1 MSSSWAYGPPAGLF
15 GRPDFRR
22 ILLATGLSALGDELA
37 IIALTIRVFDLTG
50 SGPMVSVLLTA
61 TLLPLVLFAPV
72 TGLIVDRYEPK
83 RVLAAAS
90 LIQAGLA
97 GALALTSWT
106 PAIVGLSFALGTGF
120 AVAQPALFA
129 LVPTLVPREQ
139 LTRANGYLESS
150 RYLGAV
156 LGPLAAGVLASAIGA
171 GSALA
176 VDAITFVVIAAAA
189 ARLRAARPTEGAEG
203 AGAERAREGFAFIAR
218 DRLLLLMLVSVG
230 ALMLFAATDNV
241 AEVFFAKD
249 TLRAGDLGFGA
260 LVASWMVGMVA
271 GATAVAPRIGPNRLP
286 VSALAAG
293 VCSGIAVVLTAR
305 SNDLILACVF
315 FTVGG
320 IGNGVLSVT
329 ARSLIHHRV
338 PDRLRGRVFA
348 AFSAVVTGTQLSAT
362 ASGGLLVALIGAR
375 GTLLLAGVGGALVSV
390 GGLIWLASLA
400 PGTRR
405 VEILRLPEEAEVVRL
420 PDAAD
425 IVRTTD
431 V

>member
-1 MSSSWAYGPPAGLF
+1 MSSSWAYGPAAGLL

-37 IIALTIRVFDLTG
+37 IIALTIRVFDLTS

-83 RVLAAAS
+83 RVLAVAS
-90 LIQAGLA
+90 LVQAGLA
-97 GALALTSWT
+97 GVLAVTSWT
-106 PAIVGLSFALGTGF
+106 PAIIGLAFALGTGF

-129 LVPTLVPREQ
+129 LVPTLVPREH
-139 LTRANGYLESS
+139 LTKANGYLESS

-156 LGPLAAGVLASAIGA
+156 LGPLAAGALASAIGA

-176 VDAITFVVIAAAA
+176 VDAITFLAIAVAA
-189 ARLRAARPTEGAEG
+189 ARLRVAGSTGVAEGAE
-203 AGAERAREGFAFIAR
+203 ADRAREGFAFIAR

-249 TLRAGDLGFGA
+249 TLGAGDLGFGA
-260 LVASWMVGMVA
+260 LVASWMVGMVV

-293 VCSGIAVVLTAR
+293 VGSGIAVALTAR
-305 SNDLILACVF
+305 SDGLILACLF
-315 FTVGG
+315 FTLGG
-320 IGNGVLSVT
+320 VGNGVLSVT

-375 GTLLLAGVGGALVSV
+375 GTLLVAGVGGALASV

-400 PGTRR
+400 PDARR
-405 VEILRLPEEAEVVRL
+405 VEIVRLPEEDEVVRL
-420 PDAAD
+420 PNVPD